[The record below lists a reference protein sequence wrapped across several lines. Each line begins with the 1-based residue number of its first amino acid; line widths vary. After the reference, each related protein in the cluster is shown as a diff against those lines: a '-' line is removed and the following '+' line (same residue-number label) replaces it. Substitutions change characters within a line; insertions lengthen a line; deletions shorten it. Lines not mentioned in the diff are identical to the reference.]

1 MGNVD
6 VDLIRRAR
14 QPRESDRVEF
24 CATDEEPALA
34 EIAESDLAS
43 IPDPRF
49 SREALLQTAIGRA
62 VRDWRRR
69 HDLNGLDL
77 AKAAGISLGML
88 SRIENGTVSPS
99 LSTLQSIGSALG
111 VPVSDLISGYN
122 EQSRAVFVSSHYA
135 SLRDRVATSLVRE
148 VSTSTPLALDAL
160 VIRLE
165 SEHDAKPMFEER
177 GTFFVYCLGGEATY
191 LHAAKKY
198 PMSPGDSLTF
208 DASDAHGVVKCARYP
223 VKLLVVRNHPASK
236 TAKAKAVAN
245 IRQDAEK
252 IAGRLYSALRPRP

>member
-6 VDLIRRAR
+6 VDLIRQAP
-14 QPRESDRVEF
+14 QARESDRVEF
-24 CATDEEPALA
+24 CSTEKDTVLA
-34 EIAESDLAS
+34 EIAENDLAS
-43 IPDPRF
+43 ARDPRF

-62 VRDWRRR
+62 VREWRKR
-69 HDLNGLDL
+69 HDLNGPDL

-99 LSTLQSIGSALG
+99 LGTLQAIGSALG
-111 VPVSDLISGYN
+111 VPVSDLIGGYN
-122 EQSRAVFVSSHYA
+122 EHSRAVFVSSHYA
-135 SLRDRVATSLVRE
+135 SLRDRVAPSLVRE

-160 VIRLE
+160 VVRLE

-198 PMSPGDSLTF
+198 PMSSGDSLTF
-208 DASDAHGVVKCARYP
+208 DASDAHGVVKCTRYP
-223 VKLLVVRNHPASK
+223 VKLLVVRNHLAPKAV
-236 TAKAKAVAN
+236 KAKVMAN
-245 IRQDAEK
+245 ARQDDAR
-252 IAGRLYSALRPRP
+252 G